1 MIARVADIITVLE
14 SYAPLCL
21 AESWDNPGLQVGRRD
36 WPVKRIRVALDPGF
50 DVVIQAVEQRVDMLV
65 THHPLIFK
73 PLKTIDFSTPVGRVI
88 DKAGQYKMAI
98 YASHTNFDSAV
109 GGMNDALAN
118 RLGVSDLRVL
128 SPDEKDKKIN
138 CDADLHMLTG
148 SGAGLG
154 RIGRI
159 QTPTVLEV
167 LGRKIKKTLGGSTV
181 RIAGNPQLMVETVA
195 ICTGSGSGLMDL
207 FLNSGADAFISGD
220 LRYHDAKN
228 TLDAGKGL
236 IDIGHFASEHIVVDD
251 LTKRLQQDLIN
262 HDYDVIVDGCGLE
275 KEPFLHI

>member
-50 DVVIQAVEQRVDMLV
+50 DVVTQAAEQRVDMLV

-138 CDADLHMLTG
+138 YDAYPHMLTG
-148 SGAGLG
+148 SDAGLG

-159 QTPTVLEV
+159 
-167 LGRKIKKTLGGSTV
+167 
-181 RIAGNPQLMVETVA
+181 
-195 ICTGSGSGLMDL
+195 
-207 FLNSGADAFISGD
+207 
-220 LRYHDAKN
+220 
-228 TLDAGKGL
+228 
-236 IDIGHFASEHIVVDD
+236 
-251 LTKRLQQDLIN
+251 
-262 HDYDVIVDGCGLE
+262 
-275 KEPFLHI
+275 